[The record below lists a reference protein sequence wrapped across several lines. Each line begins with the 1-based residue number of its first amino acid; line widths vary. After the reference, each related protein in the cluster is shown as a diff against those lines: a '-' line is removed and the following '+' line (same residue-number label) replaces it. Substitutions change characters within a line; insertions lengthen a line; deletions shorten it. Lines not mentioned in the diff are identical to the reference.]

1 MANLE
6 AKSYISTT
14 ELAVLIFVTCVG
26 SQIFLAPQ
34 GLIEQAGANTW
45 ISVLAAGLLYFL
57 AACCMVW
64 LAMLFRDE
72 SIVEYAPRIWGRWLG
87 AGIILWF
94 AVLFFMQIAV
104 ILQGAGKVITFF
116 MFDRT
121 PPEVISM
128 TFLFLCVYCAVQDI
142 GTILRI
148 QQFLLI
154 VSYSLFYGV
163 WMVTILSFQPENIL
177 PIFPLNLGQLSTVTL
192 QSWTFYSGYEMIL
205 LLYPLLYR
213 KTSFLSVVKWLG
225 AVFSSMAF
233 LYTTI
238 IIIIIGVMTA
248 ASAQNTPYP
257 ALIVIRSV
265 EIPGTFIERLESY
278 LLIFWIPV
286 VFDTLAMM
294 LYVVSATAARHWGH
308 KDHRPWVLIMTPCI
322 YFMNAF
328 LEYQSMREIFNQI
341 MLWLG
346 LLFSF
351 GVIPLTLLLSR
362 KRRREGKNL
371 C

>member
-1 MANLE
+1 
-6 AKSYISTT
+6 
-14 ELAVLIFVTCVG
+14 
-26 SQIFLAPQ
+26 
-34 GLIEQAGANTW
+34 
-45 ISVLAAGLLYFL
+45 
-57 AACCMVW
+57 MVW
-64 LAMLFRDE
+64 LAMYFKDE
-72 SIVEYAPRIWGRWLG
+72 SLVKYMPRMWGRWLG
-87 AGIILWF
+87 SVILLWF
-94 AVLFFMQIAV
+94 AVLFFLQVAV

-121 PPEVISM
+121 PPEVVTLS
-128 TFLFLCVYCAVQDI
+128 FLMVCVYCALQDI

-148 QQFLLI
+148 QQFLFV

-177 PIFPLNLGQLSTVTL
+177 PIFPLDTGKLLTTTL
-192 QSWTFYSGYEMIL
+192 QSWTFYSGYEIVL
-205 LLYPLLYR
+205 LLFPLVYR
-213 KTSFLSVVKWLG
+213 RSSFYGMVKWLG
-225 AVFSSMAF
+225 IVFGSMAF
-233 LYTTI
+233 LYATI

-257 ALIVIRSV
+257 ALVVIRSV

-294 LYVVSATAARHWGH
+294 LYAMSETAAQYWGH
-308 KDHRPWVLIMTPCI
+308 KDHRPWVLIMAPLI
-322 YFMNAF
+322 YFFHVF
-328 LEYQSMREIFNQI
+328 LEYQSVREMVNQI

-351 GVIPLTLLLSR
+351 GVIPVTLLR
-362 KRRREGKNL
+362 CRRRRREGSQS